1 MEPQCSRISE
11 AACKKPCSLKGGHS
25 CCSYR
30 IGGCHSCCLNGY
42 LNDKCC
48 PPKHGKCIEDPC
60 KTNNGGCHSKRKC
73 TSKAGQVTCGH
84 CASGYY
90 NDGAK
95 GCQQDPCKTNNGGCH
110 SKRRCT
116 SKGSQVRCGNCAGG
130 LVNDGAKGCK
140 AKAKPKPTEP
150 GFPYPSNYPAA
161 SCAKMKPKCSHITE
175 AACQKPCSLKGGHS
189 CCSYRIGGCHSCC
202 AGGYLNDKCCPPNH
216 GKCQPL
222 PVPTVNMPSKD
233 CAKMEPRCS
242 RISEAA
248 CKKPCSLKGGHSCCS
263 YRIGGCHSCC
273 LNGYLNDKC
282 CPPKHG
288 KCIDPRRKDC
298 AKMKPK

>member
-1 MEPQCSRISE
+1 MGGFPFPSNYPAASCAKMKPKCSHIT
-11 AACKKPCSLKGGHS
+11 AASCQKPCSLKGGHS

-161 SCAKMKPKCSHITE
+161 SCAKNETEMQPYHGGIMPKT
-175 AACQKPCSLKGGHS
+175 
-189 CCSYRIGGCHSCC
+189 
-202 AGGYLNDKCCPPNH
+202 
-216 GKCQPL
+216 
-222 PVPTVNMPSKD
+222 M
-233 CAKMEPRCS
+233 
-242 RISEAA
+242 
-248 CKKPCSLKGGHSCCS
+248 
-263 YRIGGCHSCC
+263 
-273 LNGYLNDKC
+273 
-282 CPPKHG
+282 
-288 KCIDPRRKDC
+288 
-298 AKMKPK
+298 